1 MCSADNGC
9 TISAVVGNQTCP
21 EFAQSPSAAAVDLP
35 ATLGEAGT
43 WFVAGGANPVSDC
56 LGCQVV
62 LFEEQPDGALS
73 GRGSSFTNGRRLDTN
88 WTAAAP
94 AGGALDVNYTLFDTI
109 PVEEHWRVVDIS
121 DDGDFILMLICGS
134 LLGGAE
140 YVNSQIF
147 STRANATLPAN
158 LTARF
163 DAAIE
168 EAGLGDV
175 LPDIAAYCSI
185 DYSAS
190 CQYAPWVPG
199 LGGASTPAASPG
211 SAPAPAPA
219 PAGPTSAA
227 VLGPRQGAVGL
238 TLLAAATATLL

>member
-1 MCSADNGC
+1 MQGAWMPSRC
-9 TISAVVGNQTCP
+9 CP
-21 EFAQSPSAAAVDLP
+21 ALREKHTRSGLLP
-35 ATLGEAGT
+35 ACTLLLPGPAPRHPVGCKRAT
-43 WFVAGGANPVSDC
+43 PPQGAPHHPGG
-56 LGCQVV
+56 LGH
-62 LFEEQPDGALS
+62 
-73 GRGSSFTNGRRLDTN
+73 T
-88 WTAAAP
+88 P
-94 AGGALDVNYTLFDTI
+94 AG
-109 PVEEHWRVVDIS
+109 
-121 DDGDFILMLICGS
+121 GS

-175 LPDIAAYCSI
+175 LPDISGYCSI

-199 LGGASTPAASPG
+199 LGSASPPAASPG

-219 PAGPTSAA
+219 GPTSSA
-227 VLGPRQGAVGL
+227 VLGPRLGAVGM
-238 TLLAAATATLL
+238 TLLAAATAALL